1 MVKEHWELQAALVGL
16 VACGA
21 PWSLTMMAYNFAEL
35 HFLIASC
42 FRDNVVAAA
51 LVACGEAEGAKCA
64 LGQHFLELFS
74 RGHGNVVL
82 VVLS

>member
-1 MVKEHWELQAALVGL
+1 MATQGCCTTEAVG
-16 VACGA
+16 ATFA
-21 PWSLTMMAYNFAEL
+21 PVQLRQF
-35 HFLIASC
+35 FASC

-51 LVACGEAEGAKCA
+51 LVACGEAGGAKCA